1 MLAPVEIDER
11 VAALTD
17 HKFDLPCDGRPTVED
32 CGRAAKYAGLYSCG
46 HDRLWCSEHHANA
59 SEAARIYNFIFCLT
73 CPDKWDAAVSI
84 VHIERIS

>member
-46 HDRLWCSEHHANA
+46 HDRLWCDGHHF
-59 SEAARIYNFIFCLT
+59 AAIVTEKLHPPLWCGT
-73 CPDKWDAAVSI
+73 CPDDAAGVHI